1 VEVEHPMTTQVEDD
15 NTTQS
20 DKTYYV
26 EGIVRT
32 QALCK
37 VKASNPE
44 EAKQKVEEATEEGFV
59 AYGNIEIEPTGFR
72 KKEDGAEEDFEKLS
86 KSQGVI

>member
-1 VEVEHPMTTQVEDD
+1 MTTQH
-15 NTTQS
+15 N
-20 DKTYYV
+20 KTYYV
-26 EGIVRT
+26 EGTLKT

-44 EAKQKVEEATEEGFV
+44 EAKQKVEEANEEGFV
-59 AYGNIEIEPTGFR
+59 EYGNIEIQPTEFR

-86 KSQGVI
+86 KTQKVNKD